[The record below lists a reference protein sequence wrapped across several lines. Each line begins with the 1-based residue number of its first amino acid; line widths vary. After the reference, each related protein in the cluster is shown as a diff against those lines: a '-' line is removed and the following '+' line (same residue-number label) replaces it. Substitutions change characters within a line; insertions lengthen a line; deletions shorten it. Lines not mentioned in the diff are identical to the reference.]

1 MENTTTIINT
11 ETTAMTVTETAHEA
25 ATIEEGKIRI
35 PGFKVLGFTK
45 VYGTDDIL
53 VKVRFENQ
61 HLRLKKTVTLSMREV
76 QNAREFRK
84 RIPLSF
90 AIPDVKPSHQIEMLC
105 YAINQALNRS
115 GTTVGEALPQGFSF
129 VGDELFYVM
138 GDCIFPAAAYEKE
151 SSVSSDQ
158 FIAENPS
165 GAKFFLPTSEA
176 RKIKFERAL
185 DWVRIYCGQ
194 GPAQAVLFLCAMTPY
209 MKHILP
215 EGFSEGNTVPGF
227 VTAPSG
233 YGKTEQIKLLRTT
246 DDMYGWNLECDMK
259 EIWTGLGDF
268 PDRAVQID
276 DLNKTGSNAVRE
288 SKEKKLYSLLQAGNS
303 AAGKVCSK
311 DVNVNL
317 SNTALLISGEYVLHN
332 FSTVNRT
339 ILLHVREAFDP
350 ETLTWL
356 QQNRAFYGRFLVHF
370 ISMICLHR
378 EKLKKS
384 LTEYCN
390 HESFQI
396 PNVGEPEEYEG
407 FRRIAYHYKILRLTA
422 HAIELC
428 ISNPE
433 KRSELSRMFKDATN
447 ICVRDTLE
455 AVRKVKES
463 DVVIAFL
470 ELFEQDKLIAKS
482 VEKYFEK
489 KEKLFFLYE
498 DHLYFKGDHLAIH
511 LSRVLNKTVT
521 AKMLS
526 RELGSVNLLSLYG
539 GSYSENLPSKL
550 NRQYPDQG
558 HFYRVNASYLAEML
572 SERYDPIVYMRF
584 QLHRLMMEQKDI
596 AKEKKKGKKVI
607 INENFGSEIY

>member
-138 GDCIFPAAAYEKE
+138 GDCIFPASAYEKE

-215 EGFSEGNTVPGF
+215 EGFSEENTVPGF

-378 EKLKKS
+378 DKLKKS